1 MGYTGVAFSPFPTS
15 LSHQL
20 CPSRPF
26 STSLNEKTS
35 EHDGPASNLQI
46 VLDHDLPESYRKYLE
61 ATRSGRLQ
69 HRGVSL
75 FDMLRT
81 CDAGTHPRGASA
93 STRAGLFFRGL
104 SSCRFVGTFF
114 GPGLSLV
121 PLILL
126 AHIMMSVI
134 GFSVPQRAFP
144 VDTNASCGLF
154 AGVVFSLVGPG
165 ARGTCATAV
174 VGYPLNMQVAVR
186 AR

>member
-1 MGYTGVAFSPFPTS
+1 MKRHPSTMGPRQTS
-15 LSHQL
+15 KLSWIMI
-20 CPSRPF
+20 CPSRTVSISKPLVQVDSNTEASRC
-26 STSLNEKTS
+26 STCYGRATL
-35 EHDGPASNLQI
+35 ASCGYASSRGER
-46 VLDHDLPESYRKYLE
+46 VD
-61 ATRSGRLQ
+61 TRE
-69 HRGVSL
+69 
-75 FDMLRT
+75 T
-81 CDAGTHPRGASA
+81 
-93 STRAGLFFRGL
+93 FFRGL
-104 SSCRFVGTFF
+104 SSCRFVDTTF